1 MLYRSMFPQDLFSE
15 IASLQRQ
22 MEQFFDISPASIR
35 GLGRGG
41 FPAMNVGHT
50 PQSMELYAFVPGL
63 DPGSIE
69 VNVESGALTISGS
82 RADDLSTSEDRATVH
97 MNERFAGQFKRVVSL
112 PEDMDP
118 DGVSARCQDGV
129 LHVSIRRRE
138 SAQPRRID
146 VH

>member
-1 MLYRSMFPQDLFSE
+1 MLYRSTFPQDLFSE

-35 GLGRGG
+35 GLGRRG
-41 FPAMNVGHT
+41 FPAMNIGHT
-50 PQSMELYAFVPGL
+50 PQSLELYAFVPGL
-63 DPGSIE
+63 DPATIE

-82 RADDLSTSEDRATVH
+82 RADELSVPEGRGTVH

-118 DGVSARCQDGV
+118 DGVNARCQDGV